1 MNVYEPRQSKWE
13 WLENPDSTFELH
25 STERRAFY
33 EWQVADKEWSKVTCG
48 LDAKGGK
55 QKQSKKNKKLLK
67 ALNKR
72 LNKAAKAYKIA
83 RSRLHDAWSA

>member
-1 MNVYEPRQSKWE
+1 MNENERRQPKWG
-13 WLENPDSTFELH
+13 WLENPDYTFELH

-33 EWQVADKEWSKVTCG
+33 EWQVADKEWSKATCG
-48 LDAKGGK
+48 LDAKGRK
-55 QKQSKKNKKLLK
+55 LKQSKKNKKVQK

-72 LNKAAKAYKIA
+72 MNKAAKAYEIA